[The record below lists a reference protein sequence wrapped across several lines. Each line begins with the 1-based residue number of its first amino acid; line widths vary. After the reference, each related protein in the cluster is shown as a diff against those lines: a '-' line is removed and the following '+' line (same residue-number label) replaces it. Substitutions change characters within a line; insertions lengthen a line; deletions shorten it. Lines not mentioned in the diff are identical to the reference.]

1 MGTPLLEQLRKRLE
15 QRHQVIKDL
24 DVIPV
29 KRVFDRSKTKELK
42 GVDVP
47 ELEAN
52 IKEAGIYVDADTNE
66 PFLVYMPLPEAV
78 IPELRK
84 AVRSIKYSSSGVTRQ
99 STGVENHSRT
109 FGMAPRKPFQTREAC
124 RPTAL
129 SYDQPEEHDVLTRTA
144 DVLADIIKELIPD
157 VYNADVTETA
167 AVADEWRLSERS
179 LWTSGVINKTSTLP
193 YHFDGNNFDMWS
205 AMPVIRRGTRGGYL
219 SMPEYDLVIE
229 CRDGWCLFFPGY
241 RYLHGVTPIAHVQK
255 DSYRYTVVYYCL
267 RGMKDCF
274 SFAVEQKEARK
285 RRTERETGL
294 ASALKGD
301 TPFKVG

>member
-1 MGTPLLEQLRKRLE
+1 MIEQLE
-15 QRHQVIKDL
+15 VIKVQRKFTRDE
-24 DVIPV
+24 I
-29 KRVFDRSKTKELK
+29 KAQK

-52 IKEAGIYVDADTNE
+52 ITGAGIYVDAETNE
-66 PFLVYMPLPEAV
+66 PFLVYMPLPEDLV
-78 IPELRK
+78 PELRR
-84 AVRSIKYSSSGVTRQ
+84 AVRNIKYSSSGVTRQ

-129 SYDQPEEHDVLTRTA
+129 SYEQPEEHDVLVKTA
-144 DVLADIIKELIPD
+144 DVLADVIRKIAPEVYEKD
-157 VYNADVTETA
+157 VLETSE
-167 AVADEWRLSERS
+167 VDEEWRISERS

-219 SMPEYDLVIE
+219 NIPEFDATIE
-229 CRDGWCLFFPGY
+229 CRDGWVLFFPGF
-241 RYLHGVTPIAHVQK
+241 RLLHGVTPIAHVQK

-274 SFAVEQKEARK
+274 SYAVEQKEARK
-285 RRTERETGL
+285 RRTEREVGL
-294 ASALKGD
+294 ASALKGE
-301 TPFKVG
+301 TSFKIS